1 LEHQSRGH
9 HKQGPK
15 DNKTR
20 YRSDITRRE
29 SIDESDPEESE
40 AVPRNCTTKPEQ
52 AVLTSRSGEGSRD
65 VAFSEG
71 PFKPDDNHVDP
82 QRRLEKPSEPSQR
95 AVLPRQHSDG
105 GPPNACV
112 AKRTQLPALLEC
124 AQRSSLESRP
134 GTGPDDG
141 SPAVQSDGGRPQNLG
156 APSEGQC
163 SSARVSGGVRQFK
176 EGLRTF
182 TSPNGAISNR
192 QARGTP
198 HAADRTETQQGGQK
212 GEAPGWQD
220 VRRGERWN
228 NEGPQSGTKG
238 GLEGQ
243 AHPPEN
249 SNGENASEGHRP
261 TEQLAMA
268 FSPRALVVHPA
279 PCPNLAQF
287 FSSYHTGPA
296 TSPVPSP
303 SPSPLDLLS
312 SMQYQ
317 SDAPAFVQNLFQF
330 QQPQASL
337 EKAGDPQGG
346 QEPASG
352 VSGIKNMLRKKQ
364 LVRPGK
370 SPEPKAAPVIL
381 EGKPVQLDKKAPAS
395 PRSPVVSESSAII
408 FVPLNC

>member
-1 LEHQSRGH
+1 MKPESQGH
-9 HKQGPK
+9 HKQGPN

-20 YRSDITRRE
+20 YRSE
-29 SIDESDPEESE
+29 SIDKSDPEEAE
-40 AVPRNCTTKPEQ
+40 AIPRDCTTDPEQ
-52 AVLTSRSGEGSRD
+52 SIPTEGSRD
-65 VAFSEG
+65 VACLER
-71 PFKPDDNHVDP
+71 PFKTDDNHDEP

-95 AVLPRQHSDG
+95 AVLPRQHS
-105 GPPNACV
+105 GPPSGNACV

-134 GTGPDDG
+134 GTGG
-141 SPAVQSDGGRPQNLG
+141 SPAVQSDGSRRQNLDG
-156 APSEGQC
+156 PSEGQC
-163 SSARVSGGVRQFK
+163 NSARVSGGVRQFK

-182 TSPNGAISNR
+182 SSPNGAISNR
-192 QARGTP
+192 QARVTP
-198 HAADRTETQQGGQK
+198 QLGNPTETQQK
-212 GEAPGWQD
+212 GEAPGWRD

-228 NEGPQSGTKG
+228 DDGPQSGTK
-238 GLEGQ
+238 EGQ
-243 AHPPEN
+243 GHPPEY
-249 SNGENASEGHRP
+249 SNGEDATGEGHRP

-279 PCPNLAQF
+279 PSPTLAQF
-287 FSSYHTGPA
+287 FSSYHQITGPA
-296 TSPVPSP
+296 TSPVASP

-330 QQPQASL
+330 QQPQASV
-337 EKAGDPQGG
+337 EKAGDAQGG

-381 EGKPVQLDKKAPAS
+381 EGKPVKLDRKAPAS
-395 PRSPVVSESSAII
+395 PRSPVVSDSSAII
-408 FVPLNC
+408 CDSPNY